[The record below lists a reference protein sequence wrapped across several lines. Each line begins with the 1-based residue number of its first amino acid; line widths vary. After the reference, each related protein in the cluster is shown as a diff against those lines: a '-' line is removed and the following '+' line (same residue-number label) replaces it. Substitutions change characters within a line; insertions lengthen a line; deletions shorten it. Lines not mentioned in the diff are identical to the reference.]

1 MPDGF
6 NMVTAME
13 TIHRHI
19 HAVGCGALPSCW
31 MTGDPSFFCR
41 ADGLFVPSLAVW
53 FGAACRRPFGDG
65 SWDGYLP
72 PMPRGSMWGV
82 RDHRTGDGWR
92 RYISYG
98 SHGVVSDVMEIMEA
112 GVRRQCDFGISRYV
126 PDEVEPLVSVHVRL
140 SKRAR
145 YMELARL
152 SVYASGEKLVF
163 RLKLD
168 ALVYVQCLV
177 ECFRLAGVLPEDF
190 SLGWRYL
197 EYISRARRPRFS
209 PDTHMVWR
217 DRSSPERCVELFGV
231 RDFGKA
237 PLHRLCRMHGT
248 GDVLRFGLRVVE
260 GEALLEIG
268 IDRRTSPGGAVCT
281 MWNIL

>member
-1 MPDGF
+1 M
-6 NMVTAME
+6 
-13 TIHRHI
+13 
-19 HAVGCGALPSCW
+19 S
-31 MTGDPSFFCR
+31 
-41 ADGLFVPSLAVW
+41 SLDE
-53 FGAACRRPFGDG
+53 P
-65 SWDGYLP
+65 
-72 PMPRGSMWGV
+72 
-82 RDHRTGDGWR
+82 
-92 RYISYG
+92 
-98 SHGVVSDVMEIMEA
+98 A

-163 RLKLD
+163 RLKPD

-209 PDTHMVWR
+209 PQTFPR
-217 DRSSPERCVELFGV
+217 GEFYGYEPTAYSPRSHHLS
-231 RDFGKA
+231 
-237 PLHRLCRMHGT
+237 T
-248 GDVLRFGLRVVE
+248 G
-260 GEALLEIG
+260 
-268 IDRRTSPGGAVCT
+268 
-281 MWNIL
+281 

>member
-53 FGAACRRPFGDG
+53 FGAACRDAAVA
-65 SWDGYLP
+65 
-72 PMPRGSMWGV
+72 GSMA
-82 RDHRTGDGWR
+82 
-92 RYISYG
+92 
-98 SHGVVSDVMEIMEA
+98 A

-145 YMELARL
+145 YMELARA
-152 SVYASGEKLVF
+152 VCG
-163 RLKLD
+163 
-168 ALVYVQCLV
+168 
-177 ECFRLAGVLPEDF
+177 
-190 SLGWRYL
+190 
-197 EYISRARRPRFS
+197 
-209 PDTHMVWR
+209 T
-217 DRSSPERCVELFGV
+217 V
-231 RDFGKA
+231 RGA
-237 PLHRLCRMHGT
+237 
-248 GDVLRFGLRVVE
+248 GLRK
-260 GEALLEIG
+260 
-268 IDRRTSPGGAVCT
+268 GASAQAVQDA
-281 MWNIL
+281 WHR

>member
-31 MTGDPSFFCR
+31 MTGDPSLFCR

-53 FGAACRRPFGDG
+53 FDAACRDAAVA
-65 SWDGYLP
+65 
-72 PMPRGSMWGV
+72 GSMA
-82 RDHRTGDGWR
+82 
-92 RYISYG
+92 
-98 SHGVVSDVMEIMEA
+98 A
-112 GVRRQCDFGISRYV
+112 GVRRQYDFGISRYV

-140 SKRAR
+140 SKRVR

-163 RLKLD
+163 RLKPD

-197 EYISRARRPRFS
+197 EYISRARIPWFS
-209 PDTHMVWR
+209 PNTYMVWI
-217 DRSSPERCVELFGV
+217 DRGSPERCVELFGV